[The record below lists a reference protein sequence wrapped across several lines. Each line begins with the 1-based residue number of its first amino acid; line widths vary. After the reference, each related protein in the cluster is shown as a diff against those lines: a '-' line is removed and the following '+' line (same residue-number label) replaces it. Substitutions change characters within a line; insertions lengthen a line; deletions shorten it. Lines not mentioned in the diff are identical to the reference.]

1 MLRPTVQLNADS
13 KEELLRLT
21 EEELKNAVVL
31 SEKVYSTNLY
41 DKMNFLVK
49 EKMLN
54 WKDHLK
60 ELLSDKN
67 YFVEKNTNNVIK
79 VMDAF
84 LQLDNNSV
92 LDLVSDMDEFKEL
105 YFKILFYLRRM
116 ELNFEVQ
123 YYLEI
128 LELIKKWD
136 LTIDHILII
145 LRESTIVDKQ
155 NVCKKLIGI
164 M

>member
-116 ELNFEVQ
+116 ELNFDVQ
-123 YYLEI
+123 YYLDI
-128 LELIKKWD
+128 LELIKKWN

-145 LRESTIVDKQ
+145 LRESSIVDKQ
-155 NVCKKLIGI
+155 NVCMKLIEI